1 MKGKR
6 LVAERSLPTRGQGWE
21 KGLTPGRMREL
32 FKVMKIIY
40 ILIVMVVVICQNSSN
55 CILKIDQFY
64 CM

>member
-1 MKGKR
+1 M
-6 LVAERSLPTRGQGWE
+6 AERSLLTRGQGWE
-21 KGLTPGRMREL
+21 KGLTAGHMREL
-32 FKVMKIIY
+32 FKVMKITY